1 MTYHLARTYQY
12 VKEVRIRHPFL
23 IFLNTPVYW
32 RVMKQIVTIN
42 FHIQSECEKIE
53 NRKVWYSERLMMMN
67 CFCGMVD
74 RRKAFSLISNRYH
87 CLDQRSSSSRIS
99 DTPQAGF
106 EPELR
111 LYWMKLCSSD
121 NHYTTAPPPNRGTI
135 IFFISNWFTHH
146 CHKLVLTQCSSYF
159 KFDAM

>member
-1 MTYHLARTYQY
+1 M
-12 VKEVRIRHPFL
+12 
-23 IFLNTPVYW
+23 
-32 RVMKQIVTIN
+32 
-42 FHIQSECEKIE
+42 C
-53 NRKVWYSERLMMMN
+53 LMMMN

-146 CHKLVLTQCSSYF
+146 CHKLVLTQCSSYIKLPEWIARKKVVINPKTIINRVLIWQLLQHYFIRTLRIILFYYYYLYF
-159 KFDAM
+159 KLDSK